1 MTLLEIRLLTVKEY
15 HSMIKAGIFNEDERV
30 ELIGGQIIKM
40 AAKGTGHSAA
50 VNRTV
55 DLLRNRLAGLVSVR
69 PQDPIQLND
78 LSEPEPDIAVVMPN
92 QLYYEDC
99 HPTPSEIYLIIEVA
113 DTSLNRDTEFKAGI
127 YAQSGITD
135 YWVLDVNKRQLY
147 VFREPS
153 QNGYQSQV
161 ILSENDTISPLAFPN
176 CTIIVREMLRPP
188 MAL

>member
-1 MTLLEIRLLTVKEY
+1 MTLLEIRLLTVKDY

-92 QLYYEDC
+92 PLYYEDC